1 MASSSS
7 RPTDPAALLALLW
20 GAEGD
25 VVRRGPA
32 RSRTLAEVVEAGIA
46 TADRGGLAAVT
57 MRAVAG
63 ALDVSTMALY
73 GYVPG
78 RDALVAL
85 MTDRVYLQMPRPS
98 LADLPGRR
106 RLERI
111 ADLNRQLFTAHRWV
125 ADGSSAR
132 PPLGPG
138 VMAKYEYELGA
149 FAGLGLDDVTTDDC
163 LTYLLTFVDG
173 AARAGL
179 AAESTRLGS
188 GTSDQEWWERHQPL
202 LARVF
207 DEERYPTAA
216 RVGTASATA
225 RGTAYDPDQ
234 AYRFGLALTVDAI
247 CSLVPGAGSR

>member
-1 MASSSS
+1 MASPS
-7 RPTDPAALLALLW
+7 RPTDPAELLALLW
-20 GAEGD
+20 GSPGSA
-25 VVRRGPA
+25 VRRGPA
-32 RSRTLAEVVEAGIA
+32 RSRTLEEVVRAGIV

-63 ALDVSTMALY
+63 AVDVSTMSLY
-73 GYVPG
+73 SYVPG

-85 MTDRVYLQMPRPS
+85 MADRVYLEMPKPS
-98 LADLPGRR
+98 LADLPGRG
-106 RLERI
+106 RLERV
-111 ADLNRQLFTAHRWV
+111 ADVNRQLLTAHPWV

-149 FAGLGLDDVTTDDC
+149 FEGLGLDDGTTDDC
-163 LTYLLTFVDG
+163 LTYLLTFVGG

-179 AAESTRLGS
+179 AAGSTRVSS
-188 GTSDQEWWERHQPL
+188 GTSDQEWWDQHQPL

-207 DEERYPTAA
+207 DEERYPTAV

-234 AYRFGLALTVDAI
+234 AYRFGLALTIDAI
-247 CSLVPGAGSR
+247 FSLVPGAGPH